1 MRQLLFLALIVALAY
16 LISRL
21 VFPRRHVPREA
32 DRQAST
38 AVTEEMVRDP
48 VCQVY
53 IPRTEAIRRKIRGQE
68 HFFCSPG
75 CFDKFLAI
83 RS

>member
-1 MRQLLFLALIVALAY
+1 MRQLLILALIIVLGY
-16 LISRL
+16 LISQL
-21 VFPRRHVPREA
+21 LFPRRRVPR
-32 DRQAST
+32 DTTRQAST
-38 AVTEEMVRDP
+38 PLTQEMVRDP

-53 IPRTEAIRRKIRGQE
+53 LPRSEALRRRIHGEE

-75 CFDKFLAI
+75 CLDKFLAI